1 MSFHDLVAM
10 KARFDGN
17 TSAQFRAA
25 AQRHANATWIYL
37 IIGAIVWYF
46 ASWLWALI
54 PFAFAAYVA
63 LQSVS
68 ATAVAMR
75 LEKYERSQ
83 GSAL

>member
-1 MSFHDLVAM
+1 MLFHDQVAL
-10 KARFDGN
+10 KARLDGN

-37 IIGAIVWYF
+37 IIGVALWYF

-54 PFAFAAYVA
+54 PFAVAVYVA
-63 LQSVS
+63 FQSIS

>member
-1 MSFHDLVAM
+1 MPFHDQVAL
-10 KARFDGN
+10 KARLDGN

-25 AQRHANATWIYL
+25 AQKHANATWVYL

-63 LQSVS
+63 FQSVS
-68 ATAVAMR
+68 ATAVAIR
-75 LEKYERSQ
+75 LEKYENSQ
-83 GSAL
+83 GSAP

>member
-1 MSFHDLVAM
+1 MSFHDSVAL
-10 KARFDGN
+10 KARLDGN

-46 ASWLWALI
+46 TSWLWALI

-63 LQSVS
+63 FQSVS
-68 ATAVAMR
+68 ATAVAIR
-75 LEKYERSQ
+75 LAKYENPQ